1 LTTGEAIT
9 SSDPP
14 ASEFISLKAPSTAI
28 LINALFANYSKVFKP
43 LDDLLGCPSS
53 SSSTP
58 CSTQTPDRFA
68 DVNYFT
74 LRLEIDMYS
83 LPKGF
88 TKQREKEFAEEAAEY
103 VKAQFFP
110 KLNER
115 FEKVGGE
122 MGSLER
128 RGGGFGV
135 VVTPRSRTVC

>member
-1 LTTGEAIT
+1 LTTGEAATLT
-9 SSDPP
+9 SSDSP

-28 LINALFANYSKVFKP
+28 FINALFANYSKVFKP

-53 SSSTP
+53 SSSSTP
-58 CSTQTPDRFA
+58 CFTQTPDRFA
-68 DVNYFT
+68 DVNYLT

-83 LPKGF
+83 LLKGF
-88 TKQREKEFAEEAAEY
+88 TKQREKEFAEDAAEY

-122 MGSLER
+122 ME
-128 RGGGFGV
+128 V
-135 VVTPRSRTVC
+135 